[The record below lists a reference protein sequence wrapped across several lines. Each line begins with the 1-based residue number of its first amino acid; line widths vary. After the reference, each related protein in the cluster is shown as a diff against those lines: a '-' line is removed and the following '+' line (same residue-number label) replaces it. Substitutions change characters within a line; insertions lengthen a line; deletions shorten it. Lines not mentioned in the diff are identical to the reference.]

1 MIIQGLFFIFLQF
14 TSLIIKF
21 DYFLQ
26 DNFIFFK
33 FVEKK
38 LNIQNI
44 ENIGVTNFNHTNF
57 FNIYDAENTMKSVFA
72 IYESAKS
79 GKEIR
84 I

>member
-1 MIIQGLFFIFLQF
+1 MFLPWLFNFCWIIRGLFFIFLQF

-44 ENIGVTNFNHTNF
+44 ENVGVTNFNHTNF
-57 FNIYDAENTMKSVFA
+57 FNIYDYS
-72 IYESAKS
+72 IQ
-79 GKEIR
+79 
-84 I
+84 